1 MAEHRIWL
9 LVILF
14 FTKVLFLEAAKILTI
29 GAMGECLLG
38 MQSLVGPRYLGA
50 EDMSNKNGM

>member
-9 LVILF
+9 LVSLF
-14 FTKVLFLEAAKILTI
+14 LTKVLFLEAAKILTI
-29 GAMGECLLG
+29 GATGECLLG
-38 MQSLVGPRYLGA
+38 MQSLVEPGYLGG